1 MWLRLKCYE
10 RKAAQSADE
19 VCVGWSSSFSFLF
32 LHLRAKEQ
40 VHFYDMI
47 NIVSVE
53 ECQSVACEV
62 NPPLLTC
69 RTQYMDRLHDVC
81 SMCAAPP
88 QAALMLIPFVR

>member
-1 MWLRLKCYE
+1 MKGKQHNQLTR
-10 RKAAQSADE
+10 
-19 VCVGWSSSFSFLF
+19 CVWAGVFLF
-32 LHLRAKEQ
+32 LFFLLHLRAKEQ

-69 RTQYMDRLHDVC
+69 RTQ
-81 SMCAAPP
+81 
-88 QAALMLIPFVR
+88 